1 LFLVRDLYPCLLL
14 YLTVIYIC
22 ILSLVSINLTVI
34 MHGADVLVQAEGLA
48 PRVGPL
54 IHRLV
59 LPLHLHLNVLN
70 TGTLIGTL
78 GDVKFGT

>member
-1 LFLVRDLYPCLLL
+1 
-14 YLTVIYIC
+14 
-22 ILSLVSINLTVI
+22 

-54 IHRLV
+54 LHRLV

-70 TGTLIGTL
+70 QI
-78 GDVKFGT
+78 GDVKFRDVTLKTFPFLYRPKRSDFLAL